1 MSRGNNK
8 SSIAAEGTQWYG
20 NIVSSTLQAY
30 YEVYY
35 VNLSD
40 NTCKRIYPW
49 YIEDNEFIDYTN
61 EVNRRISGNIICN
74 NSEEDVS
81 TLLAVDNL
89 KCELKHKDKTEYRYK
104 RQVTNGVFRWCLVS
118 VVVEKR
124 KNGDPVSVILMIRDI
139 EDVIKKEIEQQLLIE
154 EALAQ
159 AESASRAK
167 GKFLSD
173 MSHEIRTPMNVI
185 LGYASIAQNNMD
197 NRDQD
202 KVKDCLEKI
211 KEAGNH
217 LIGIIND
224 VLEVSR
230 IEQGKINIE
239 NEESDIYE
247 LMTDFYNLVEIQ
259 AAVKKQKMTINLEG
273 ITDKY
278 VYMDWTR
285 ISQVLI
291 NLINNAI
298 KYTPVGGHIDVIV
311 KEDCNNN
318 IGDNIHNYIIIVKD
332 NGRGIDEKDMPS
344 LFDLYTRGAYD
355 NDISVEGTG
364 LGLSISK
371 QIIELMNGTI
381 DVDSKLG
388 EGTTFTVKLPLQ
400 YVVRTQDDKNV
411 TDNGTD
417 NNIIKNNQSLSDIKV
432 MVVDDN
438 QYKHVKTDSEDL
450 VSKVVII
457 ATGSNNRKLGIP
469 GEKEFSG
476 KGVSYCAVCDGAF
489 FKNEN
494 VTVVG
499 GGDSAISEGTYLA
512 NITDHVGIV
521 HHRDKLRA
529 QKVLQDR
536 AFSNNKIDFTWN
548 SNVVE
553 IVGDDNRVTG
563 IKMVDN
569 QSGKL
574 TTVDTTGVFIYIGNI
589 PNTQMFS
596 NLNITDESGWIITN
610 SEMETNIPGIFAI
623 GDVRLKKLR
632 QITTAVGDGGIAGQ
646 NSFEYIEQFNEK

>member
-8 SSIAAEGTQWYG
+8 SSIATEGTQWYG

-35 VNLSD
+35 VNLSV

-89 KCELKHKDKTEYRYK
+89 KCELKYKDKTEYRYK
-104 RQVTNGVFRWCLVS
+104 RQVANGVFRWCLVS
-118 VVVEKR
+118 VVVDKR
-124 KNGDPVSVILMIRDI
+124 KNGEPVSVILMIRDI

-185 LGYASIAQNNMD
+185 LGYTSIAQNNMD
-197 NRDQD
+197 NRNQD

-239 NEESDIYE
+239 KEESDIYE

-273 ITDKY
+273 IIDKY

-411 TDNGTD
+411 TDNGKD
-417 NNIIKNNQSLSDIKV
+417 NNIIKNDQSLSDIKV

-438 QYKHVKTDSEDL
+438 QYNREIACELLRENGAHIIECASGSE
-450 VSKVVII
+450 
-457 ATGSNNRKLGIP
+457 
-469 GEKEFSG
+469 
-476 KGVSYCAVCDGAF
+476 AVDYI
-489 FKNEN
+489 KYRN
-494 VTVVG
+494 
-499 GGDSAISEGTYLA
+499 
-512 NITDHVGIV
+512 GIV
-521 HHRDKLRA
+521 DIILMDVCMPDMDGFEATRLIRQLEKDRWQDIPIVAMTANAFDEDRKKALEHGMNGHIAKPFDIDTFA
-529 QKVLQDR
+529 ETVL
-536 AFSNNKIDFTWN
+536 
-548 SNVVE
+548 
-553 IVGDDNRVTG
+553 
-563 IKMVDN
+563 
-569 QSGKL
+569 
-574 TTVDTTGVFIYIGNI
+574 
-589 PNTQMFS
+589 
-596 NLNITDESGWIITN
+596 
-610 SEMETNIPGIFAI
+610 
-623 GDVRLKKLR
+623 
-632 QITTAVGDGGIAGQ
+632 
-646 NSFEYIEQFNEK
+646 EYVKY

>member
-8 SSIAAEGTQWYG
+8 SSIATEGTQWYG
-20 NIVSSTLQAY
+20 NVVSSTLQAY

-124 KNGDPVSVILMIRDI
+124 KNGEPVSVILMIRDI

-411 TDNGTD
+411 TDNVKD
-417 NNIIKNNQSLSDIKV
+417 NNIIKNDQSLSDIKV

-438 QYKHVKTDSEDL
+438 QYNREIACELLRENGAHIIECASGSE
-450 VSKVVII
+450 
-457 ATGSNNRKLGIP
+457 
-469 GEKEFSG
+469 
-476 KGVSYCAVCDGAF
+476 AVDYI
-489 FKNEN
+489 KYRN
-494 VTVVG
+494 
-499 GGDSAISEGTYLA
+499 
-512 NITDHVGIV
+512 GIV
-521 HHRDKLRA
+521 DIILMDVCMPDMDGFEATRLIRQLEKDRWQDIPIVAMTANAFDEDRKKALEHGMNGHIAKPFDIDTFA
-529 QKVLQDR
+529 ETVL
-536 AFSNNKIDFTWN
+536 
-548 SNVVE
+548 
-553 IVGDDNRVTG
+553 
-563 IKMVDN
+563 
-569 QSGKL
+569 
-574 TTVDTTGVFIYIGNI
+574 
-589 PNTQMFS
+589 
-596 NLNITDESGWIITN
+596 
-610 SEMETNIPGIFAI
+610 
-623 GDVRLKKLR
+623 
-632 QITTAVGDGGIAGQ
+632 
-646 NSFEYIEQFNEK
+646 EYVKY

>member
-124 KNGDPVSVILMIRDI
+124 KNGEPVSVILMIRDI

-239 NEESDIYE
+239 NEKSDIYE

-259 AAVKKQKMTINLEG
+259 AAVKKQKMTIDLEG

-388 EGTTFTVKLPLQ
+388 EGTIFTVKLPLQ
-400 YVVRTQDDKNV
+400 YVVRTQADKNV
-411 TDNGTD
+411 TDNGKD
-417 NNIIKNNQSLSDIKV
+417 NNIIKNDQSLSDIKV

-438 QYKHVKTDSEDL
+438 QYNREIACELLRENGAHIIECASGSE
-450 VSKVVII
+450 
-457 ATGSNNRKLGIP
+457 
-469 GEKEFSG
+469 
-476 KGVSYCAVCDGAF
+476 AVDYI
-489 FKNEN
+489 KYRN
-494 VTVVG
+494 
-499 GGDSAISEGTYLA
+499 
-512 NITDHVGIV
+512 GIV
-521 HHRDKLRA
+521 DIILMDVCMPDMDGFEATRLIRQLEKDRWQDIPIVAMTANAFDEDRKKALEHGMNGHIAKPFDIDTFA
-529 QKVLQDR
+529 ETVL
-536 AFSNNKIDFTWN
+536 
-548 SNVVE
+548 
-553 IVGDDNRVTG
+553 
-563 IKMVDN
+563 
-569 QSGKL
+569 
-574 TTVDTTGVFIYIGNI
+574 
-589 PNTQMFS
+589 
-596 NLNITDESGWIITN
+596 
-610 SEMETNIPGIFAI
+610 
-623 GDVRLKKLR
+623 
-632 QITTAVGDGGIAGQ
+632 
-646 NSFEYIEQFNEK
+646 EYVKY

>member
-35 VNLSD
+35 VNLSV

-239 NEESDIYE
+239 NEKSDIYE

-259 AAVKKQKMTINLEG
+259 AAVKKQKMTIDLEG

-411 TDNGTD
+411 TDNGKD
-417 NNIIKNNQSLSDIKV
+417 NNIIKNDQSLSDIKV

-438 QYKHVKTDSEDL
+438 QYNREIACELLRENGAHIIECASGSE
-450 VSKVVII
+450 
-457 ATGSNNRKLGIP
+457 
-469 GEKEFSG
+469 
-476 KGVSYCAVCDGAF
+476 AVDYI
-489 FKNEN
+489 KYRN
-494 VTVVG
+494 
-499 GGDSAISEGTYLA
+499 
-512 NITDHVGIV
+512 GIV
-521 HHRDKLRA
+521 DIILMDVCMPDMDGFEATRLIRQLEKDRWQDIPIVAMTANAFDEDRKKALEHGMNGHIAKPFDIDTFA
-529 QKVLQDR
+529 ETVL
-536 AFSNNKIDFTWN
+536 
-548 SNVVE
+548 
-553 IVGDDNRVTG
+553 
-563 IKMVDN
+563 
-569 QSGKL
+569 
-574 TTVDTTGVFIYIGNI
+574 
-589 PNTQMFS
+589 
-596 NLNITDESGWIITN
+596 
-610 SEMETNIPGIFAI
+610 
-623 GDVRLKKLR
+623 
-632 QITTAVGDGGIAGQ
+632 
-646 NSFEYIEQFNEK
+646 EYVKY

>member
-8 SSIAAEGTQWYG
+8 SSIATEGTQWYG

-35 VNLSD
+35 VNLSV

-89 KCELKHKDKTEYRYK
+89 KCELKYKDKTEYRYK
-104 RQVTNGVFRWCLVS
+104 RQVANGVFRWCLVS
-118 VVVEKR
+118 VVVDKR
-124 KNGDPVSVILMIRDI
+124 KNGEPVSVILMIRDI

-185 LGYASIAQNNMD
+185 LGYTSIAQNNMD
-197 NRDQD
+197 NRNQD

-239 NEESDIYE
+239 KEESDIYE

-298 KYTPVGGHIDVIV
+298 KYTQVGGHIDVIV

-400 YVVRTQDDKNV
+400 YVVRTQADKNV
-411 TDNGTD
+411 TDNGKD
-417 NNIIKNNQSLSDIKV
+417 NNIIKNDQSLSDIKV

-438 QYKHVKTDSEDL
+438 QYNREIACELLQENGAHIIECASGSEAVDYI
-450 VSKVVII
+450 KY
-457 ATGSNNRKLGIP
+457 RK
-469 GEKEFSG
+469 
-476 KGVSYCAVCDGAF
+476 
-489 FKNEN
+489 
-494 VTVVG
+494 
-499 GGDSAISEGTYLA
+499 
-512 NITDHVGIV
+512 GIV
-521 HHRDKLRA
+521 DIILMDVCMPDMDGFEATRLIRQLEKDRWQDIPIVAMTANAFDEDRKKALEHGMNGHIAKPFDIDTFA
-529 QKVLQDR
+529 ETVL
-536 AFSNNKIDFTWN
+536 
-548 SNVVE
+548 
-553 IVGDDNRVTG
+553 
-563 IKMVDN
+563 
-569 QSGKL
+569 
-574 TTVDTTGVFIYIGNI
+574 
-589 PNTQMFS
+589 
-596 NLNITDESGWIITN
+596 
-610 SEMETNIPGIFAI
+610 
-623 GDVRLKKLR
+623 
-632 QITTAVGDGGIAGQ
+632 
-646 NSFEYIEQFNEK
+646 EYVKY

>member
-8 SSIAAEGTQWYG
+8 SSIATEGTQWYG

-35 VNLSD
+35 VNLSV
-40 NTCKRIYPW
+40 NTCKRIYPL

-89 KCELKHKDKTEYRYK
+89 KCELKYKDKTEYRYK
-104 RQVTNGVFRWCLVS
+104 RQVANGVFRWCLVS
-118 VVVEKR
+118 VVVDKR
-124 KNGDPVSVILMIRDI
+124 KNGEPVSVILMIRDI

-185 LGYASIAQNNMD
+185 LGYTSIAQNNMD
-197 NRDQD
+197 NRNQD

-239 NEESDIYE
+239 KEESDIYE

-259 AAVKKQKMTINLEG
+259 AAVKKQKMTIDLEG
-273 ITDKY
+273 IIDKY

-411 TDNGTD
+411 TDNVTD
-417 NNIIKNNQSLSDIKV
+417 NNIIKNDQRLSDIKV

-438 QYKHVKTDSEDL
+438 QYNREIACELLQENGAHIIECASGSEAVDYI
-450 VSKVVII
+450 KY
-457 ATGSNNRKLGIP
+457 RK
-469 GEKEFSG
+469 
-476 KGVSYCAVCDGAF
+476 
-489 FKNEN
+489 
-494 VTVVG
+494 
-499 GGDSAISEGTYLA
+499 
-512 NITDHVGIV
+512 GIV
-521 HHRDKLRA
+521 DIILMDVCMPDMDGFEATRLIRQLEKDRWQDIPIVAMTANAFDEDRKKALEHGMNGHIAKPFDIDTFA
-529 QKVLQDR
+529 ETVL
-536 AFSNNKIDFTWN
+536 
-548 SNVVE
+548 
-553 IVGDDNRVTG
+553 
-563 IKMVDN
+563 
-569 QSGKL
+569 
-574 TTVDTTGVFIYIGNI
+574 
-589 PNTQMFS
+589 
-596 NLNITDESGWIITN
+596 
-610 SEMETNIPGIFAI
+610 
-623 GDVRLKKLR
+623 
-632 QITTAVGDGGIAGQ
+632 
-646 NSFEYIEQFNEK
+646 EYVKY

>member
-20 NIVSSTLQAY
+20 NVVSSTLQAY

-124 KNGDPVSVILMIRDI
+124 KNGEPVSVILMIRDI

-400 YVVRTQDDKNV
+400 YVVRTQADKNV

-417 NNIIKNNQSLSDIKV
+417 NNIIKNDQSLSDIKV

-438 QYKHVKTDSEDL
+438 QYNREIACELLRENGAHIIECASGSE
-450 VSKVVII
+450 
-457 ATGSNNRKLGIP
+457 
-469 GEKEFSG
+469 
-476 KGVSYCAVCDGAF
+476 AVDYI
-489 FKNEN
+489 KYRN
-494 VTVVG
+494 
-499 GGDSAISEGTYLA
+499 
-512 NITDHVGIV
+512 GIV
-521 HHRDKLRA
+521 DIILMDVCMPDMDGFEATRLIRQLEKDRWQDIPIVAMTANAFDEDRKKALEHGMNGHIAKPFDIDTFA
-529 QKVLQDR
+529 ETVL
-536 AFSNNKIDFTWN
+536 
-548 SNVVE
+548 
-553 IVGDDNRVTG
+553 
-563 IKMVDN
+563 
-569 QSGKL
+569 
-574 TTVDTTGVFIYIGNI
+574 
-589 PNTQMFS
+589 
-596 NLNITDESGWIITN
+596 
-610 SEMETNIPGIFAI
+610 
-623 GDVRLKKLR
+623 
-632 QITTAVGDGGIAGQ
+632 
-646 NSFEYIEQFNEK
+646 EYVKY

>member
-8 SSIAAEGTQWYG
+8 SSIVTEGTQWYG

-35 VNLSD
+35 VNLSV

-124 KNGDPVSVILMIRDI
+124 KNGEPVSVILMIRDI

-185 LGYASIAQNNMD
+185 LGYTSIAQNNMD
-197 NRDQD
+197 SRNQD

-239 NEESDIYE
+239 KEESDIYE

-259 AAVKKQKMTINLEG
+259 AAVKKQKMTIDLEG
-273 ITDKY
+273 IIDKY

-400 YVVRTQDDKNV
+400 YVVRTQADKNI

-417 NNIIKNNQSLSDIKV
+417 NNKIKNDQSLSDIKV

-438 QYKHVKTDSEDL
+438 QYNREIACELLRENGAHIIECASGSE
-450 VSKVVII
+450 
-457 ATGSNNRKLGIP
+457 
-469 GEKEFSG
+469 
-476 KGVSYCAVCDGAF
+476 AVDYI
-489 FKNEN
+489 KYRN
-494 VTVVG
+494 
-499 GGDSAISEGTYLA
+499 
-512 NITDHVGIV
+512 GIV
-521 HHRDKLRA
+521 DIILMDVCMPDMDGFEATRLIRQLEKDRWQDIPIVAMTANAFDEDRKKALEHGMNGHIAKPFDIDTFA
-529 QKVLQDR
+529 ETVL
-536 AFSNNKIDFTWN
+536 
-548 SNVVE
+548 
-553 IVGDDNRVTG
+553 
-563 IKMVDN
+563 
-569 QSGKL
+569 
-574 TTVDTTGVFIYIGNI
+574 
-589 PNTQMFS
+589 
-596 NLNITDESGWIITN
+596 
-610 SEMETNIPGIFAI
+610 
-623 GDVRLKKLR
+623 
-632 QITTAVGDGGIAGQ
+632 
-646 NSFEYIEQFNEK
+646 EYVKY

>member
-8 SSIAAEGTQWYG
+8 SSIATEGTQWYG

-381 DVDSKLG
+381 AVDSKLG

-411 TDNGTD
+411 TDNVTD
-417 NNIIKNNQSLSDIKV
+417 NNIIKNDQRLSDIKV

-438 QYKHVKTDSEDL
+438 QYNREIACELLRENGAHIIECASGSE
-450 VSKVVII
+450 
-457 ATGSNNRKLGIP
+457 
-469 GEKEFSG
+469 
-476 KGVSYCAVCDGAF
+476 AVDYI
-489 FKNEN
+489 KYRN
-494 VTVVG
+494 
-499 GGDSAISEGTYLA
+499 
-512 NITDHVGIV
+512 GIV
-521 HHRDKLRA
+521 DIILMDVCMPDMDGFEATRLIRQLEKDRWQDIPIVAMTANAFDEDRKKALEHGMNGHIAKPFDIDTFA
-529 QKVLQDR
+529 ETVL
-536 AFSNNKIDFTWN
+536 
-548 SNVVE
+548 
-553 IVGDDNRVTG
+553 
-563 IKMVDN
+563 
-569 QSGKL
+569 
-574 TTVDTTGVFIYIGNI
+574 
-589 PNTQMFS
+589 
-596 NLNITDESGWIITN
+596 
-610 SEMETNIPGIFAI
+610 
-623 GDVRLKKLR
+623 
-632 QITTAVGDGGIAGQ
+632 
-646 NSFEYIEQFNEK
+646 EYVKY

>member
-8 SSIAAEGTQWYG
+8 SSIATEGTQWYG

-124 KNGDPVSVILMIRDI
+124 KNGEPVSVILMIRDI

-185 LGYASIAQNNMD
+185 LGYTSIAQNNMD
-197 NRDQD
+197 NRNQD

-239 NEESDIYE
+239 KEESDIYE

-259 AAVKKQKMTINLEG
+259 AAVKKQKMTIDLEG
-273 ITDKY
+273 IIDKY

-400 YVVRTQDDKNV
+400 YVVRTQADKNV

-417 NNIIKNNQSLSDIKV
+417 NNIIKNDQRLSDIKV

-438 QYKHVKTDSEDL
+438 QYNREIACELLQENGAHIIECASGSE
-450 VSKVVII
+450 
-457 ATGSNNRKLGIP
+457 
-469 GEKEFSG
+469 
-476 KGVSYCAVCDGAF
+476 AVDYI
-489 FKNEN
+489 KYRN
-494 VTVVG
+494 
-499 GGDSAISEGTYLA
+499 
-512 NITDHVGIV
+512 GIV
-521 HHRDKLRA
+521 DIILMDVCMPDMDGFEATRLIRQLEKDRWQDIPIVAMTANAFDEDRKKALEHGMNGHIAKPFDIDTFA
-529 QKVLQDR
+529 ETVL
-536 AFSNNKIDFTWN
+536 
-548 SNVVE
+548 
-553 IVGDDNRVTG
+553 
-563 IKMVDN
+563 
-569 QSGKL
+569 
-574 TTVDTTGVFIYIGNI
+574 
-589 PNTQMFS
+589 
-596 NLNITDESGWIITN
+596 
-610 SEMETNIPGIFAI
+610 
-623 GDVRLKKLR
+623 
-632 QITTAVGDGGIAGQ
+632 
-646 NSFEYIEQFNEK
+646 EYVKY

>member
-124 KNGDPVSVILMIRDI
+124 KNGEPVSVILMIRDI

-239 NEESDIYE
+239 NEKSDIYE

-259 AAVKKQKMTINLEG
+259 AAVKKQKMTIDLEG

-381 DVDSKLG
+381 AVDSKLG

-400 YVVRTQDDKNV
+400 YVVRTQADKNI

-438 QYKHVKTDSEDL
+438 QYNREIACELLRENGAHIIECASGSE
-450 VSKVVII
+450 
-457 ATGSNNRKLGIP
+457 
-469 GEKEFSG
+469 
-476 KGVSYCAVCDGAF
+476 AVDYI
-489 FKNEN
+489 K
-494 VTVVG
+494 
-499 GGDSAISEGTYLA
+499 YKK
-512 NITDHVGIV
+512 GIV
-521 HHRDKLRA
+521 DIILMDGFEATRLIRQLEKDRWQDIPIVAMTANAFDEDRKKALEHGMNGHIAKPFDIDTFA
-529 QKVLQDR
+529 ETVL
-536 AFSNNKIDFTWN
+536 
-548 SNVVE
+548 
-553 IVGDDNRVTG
+553 
-563 IKMVDN
+563 
-569 QSGKL
+569 
-574 TTVDTTGVFIYIGNI
+574 
-589 PNTQMFS
+589 
-596 NLNITDESGWIITN
+596 
-610 SEMETNIPGIFAI
+610 
-623 GDVRLKKLR
+623 
-632 QITTAVGDGGIAGQ
+632 
-646 NSFEYIEQFNEK
+646 EYVKY

>member
-124 KNGDPVSVILMIRDI
+124 KNGEPVSVILMIRDI

-259 AAVKKQKMTINLEG
+259 AAVKKQKMTIDLEG
-273 ITDKY
+273 IIDKY

-400 YVVRTQDDKNV
+400 YVVRTQADKNV
-411 TDNGTD
+411 TDNGKD
-417 NNIIKNNQSLSDIKV
+417 NNIIKNDQSLSDIKV

-438 QYKHVKTDSEDL
+438 QYNREIACELLRENGAHIIECASGSE
-450 VSKVVII
+450 
-457 ATGSNNRKLGIP
+457 
-469 GEKEFSG
+469 
-476 KGVSYCAVCDGAF
+476 AVDYI
-489 FKNEN
+489 KYRN
-494 VTVVG
+494 
-499 GGDSAISEGTYLA
+499 
-512 NITDHVGIV
+512 GIV
-521 HHRDKLRA
+521 DIILMDVCMPDMDGFEATRLIRQLEKDRWQDIPIVAMTANAFDEDRKKALEHGMNGHIAKPFDIDTFA
-529 QKVLQDR
+529 ETVL
-536 AFSNNKIDFTWN
+536 
-548 SNVVE
+548 
-553 IVGDDNRVTG
+553 
-563 IKMVDN
+563 
-569 QSGKL
+569 
-574 TTVDTTGVFIYIGNI
+574 
-589 PNTQMFS
+589 
-596 NLNITDESGWIITN
+596 
-610 SEMETNIPGIFAI
+610 
-623 GDVRLKKLR
+623 
-632 QITTAVGDGGIAGQ
+632 
-646 NSFEYIEQFNEK
+646 EYVKY

>member
-124 KNGDPVSVILMIRDI
+124 KNGEPVSVILMIRDI

-259 AAVKKQKMTINLEG
+259 AAVKKQKMTIDLEG

-332 NGRGIDEKDMPS
+332 DGRGIDEKDMPS

-400 YVVRTQDDKNV
+400 YVVRTQADKNV

-438 QYKHVKTDSEDL
+438 QYNREIACELLRENGAHIIECASGSE
-450 VSKVVII
+450 
-457 ATGSNNRKLGIP
+457 
-469 GEKEFSG
+469 
-476 KGVSYCAVCDGAF
+476 AVDYI
-489 FKNEN
+489 KYRN
-494 VTVVG
+494 
-499 GGDSAISEGTYLA
+499 
-512 NITDHVGIV
+512 GIV
-521 HHRDKLRA
+521 DIILMDVCMPDMDGFEATRLIRQLEKDRWQDIPIVAMTANAFDEDRKKALEHGMNGHIAKPFDIDTFA
-529 QKVLQDR
+529 ETVL
-536 AFSNNKIDFTWN
+536 
-548 SNVVE
+548 
-553 IVGDDNRVTG
+553 
-563 IKMVDN
+563 
-569 QSGKL
+569 
-574 TTVDTTGVFIYIGNI
+574 
-589 PNTQMFS
+589 
-596 NLNITDESGWIITN
+596 
-610 SEMETNIPGIFAI
+610 
-623 GDVRLKKLR
+623 
-632 QITTAVGDGGIAGQ
+632 
-646 NSFEYIEQFNEK
+646 EYVKY

>member
-89 KCELKHKDKTEYRYK
+89 KCELKHKDKIEYRYK

-124 KNGDPVSVILMIRDI
+124 KNGEPVSVILMIRDI

-239 NEESDIYE
+239 NEKSDIYE

-259 AAVKKQKMTINLEG
+259 AAVKKQKMTIDLEG
-273 ITDKY
+273 IIDKY

-332 NGRGIDEKDMPS
+332 DGRGIDEKDMPS

-400 YVVRTQDDKNV
+400 YVVRTQADKNV

-438 QYKHVKTDSEDL
+438 QYNREIACELLRENGAHIIECASGSE
-450 VSKVVII
+450 
-457 ATGSNNRKLGIP
+457 
-469 GEKEFSG
+469 
-476 KGVSYCAVCDGAF
+476 AVDYI
-489 FKNEN
+489 KYRN
-494 VTVVG
+494 
-499 GGDSAISEGTYLA
+499 
-512 NITDHVGIV
+512 GIV
-521 HHRDKLRA
+521 DIILMDVCMPDMDGFEATRLIRQLEKDRWQDIPIVAMTANAFDEDRKKALEHGMNGHIAKPFDIDTFA
-529 QKVLQDR
+529 ETVL
-536 AFSNNKIDFTWN
+536 
-548 SNVVE
+548 
-553 IVGDDNRVTG
+553 
-563 IKMVDN
+563 
-569 QSGKL
+569 
-574 TTVDTTGVFIYIGNI
+574 
-589 PNTQMFS
+589 
-596 NLNITDESGWIITN
+596 
-610 SEMETNIPGIFAI
+610 
-623 GDVRLKKLR
+623 
-632 QITTAVGDGGIAGQ
+632 
-646 NSFEYIEQFNEK
+646 EYVKY

>member
-8 SSIAAEGTQWYG
+8 SSIATEGTQWYG

-124 KNGDPVSVILMIRDI
+124 KNGEPVSVILMIRDI

-259 AAVKKQKMTINLEG
+259 AAVKKQKMTIDLEG

-298 KYTPVGGHIDVIV
+298 KYTQVGGHIDVIV

-417 NNIIKNNQSLSDIKV
+417 NNIIKNDQSLSDIKV

-438 QYKHVKTDSEDL
+438 QYNREIACELLRENGAHIIECASGSE
-450 VSKVVII
+450 
-457 ATGSNNRKLGIP
+457 
-469 GEKEFSG
+469 
-476 KGVSYCAVCDGAF
+476 AVDYI
-489 FKNEN
+489 KYRN
-494 VTVVG
+494 
-499 GGDSAISEGTYLA
+499 
-512 NITDHVGIV
+512 GIV
-521 HHRDKLRA
+521 DIILMDVCMPDMDGFEATRLIRQLEKDRWQDIPIVAMTANAFDEDRKKALEHGMNGHIAKPFDIDTFA
-529 QKVLQDR
+529 ETVL
-536 AFSNNKIDFTWN
+536 
-548 SNVVE
+548 
-553 IVGDDNRVTG
+553 
-563 IKMVDN
+563 
-569 QSGKL
+569 
-574 TTVDTTGVFIYIGNI
+574 
-589 PNTQMFS
+589 
-596 NLNITDESGWIITN
+596 
-610 SEMETNIPGIFAI
+610 
-623 GDVRLKKLR
+623 
-632 QITTAVGDGGIAGQ
+632 
-646 NSFEYIEQFNEK
+646 EYVKY

>member
-49 YIEDNEFIDYTN
+49 YIEDNGFIDYTN

-124 KNGDPVSVILMIRDI
+124 KNGEPVSVILMIRDI

-239 NEESDIYE
+239 NEKSDIYE

-259 AAVKKQKMTINLEG
+259 AAVKKQKMTIDLEG

-400 YVVRTQDDKNV
+400 YVVRTQADKNV

-438 QYKHVKTDSEDL
+438 QYNREIACELLRENGAHIIECASGSE
-450 VSKVVII
+450 
-457 ATGSNNRKLGIP
+457 
-469 GEKEFSG
+469 
-476 KGVSYCAVCDGAF
+476 AVDYI
-489 FKNEN
+489 KYRN
-494 VTVVG
+494 
-499 GGDSAISEGTYLA
+499 
-512 NITDHVGIV
+512 GIV
-521 HHRDKLRA
+521 DIILMDVCMPDMDGFEATRLIRQLEKDRWQDIPIVAMTANAFDEDRKKALEHGMNGHIAKPFDIDTFA
-529 QKVLQDR
+529 ETVL
-536 AFSNNKIDFTWN
+536 
-548 SNVVE
+548 
-553 IVGDDNRVTG
+553 
-563 IKMVDN
+563 
-569 QSGKL
+569 
-574 TTVDTTGVFIYIGNI
+574 
-589 PNTQMFS
+589 
-596 NLNITDESGWIITN
+596 
-610 SEMETNIPGIFAI
+610 
-623 GDVRLKKLR
+623 
-632 QITTAVGDGGIAGQ
+632 
-646 NSFEYIEQFNEK
+646 EYVKY

>member
-8 SSIAAEGTQWYG
+8 SSIAAEGTKWYG

-49 YIEDNEFIDYTN
+49 YIEDNEFIDYTD

-400 YVVRTQDDKNV
+400 YVVRTQADKNV
-411 TDNGTD
+411 TDNGKD
-417 NNIIKNNQSLSDIKV
+417 NNIIKNDQSLSDIKV

-438 QYKHVKTDSEDL
+438 QYNREIACELLRENGAHIIECASGSE
-450 VSKVVII
+450 
-457 ATGSNNRKLGIP
+457 
-469 GEKEFSG
+469 
-476 KGVSYCAVCDGAF
+476 AVDYI
-489 FKNEN
+489 KYRN
-494 VTVVG
+494 
-499 GGDSAISEGTYLA
+499 
-512 NITDHVGIV
+512 GIV
-521 HHRDKLRA
+521 NIILMDVCMPDMDGFEATRLIRQLEKDRWQDIPIVAMTANAFDEDRKKALEHGMNGHIAKPFDIDTFA
-529 QKVLQDR
+529 ETVL
-536 AFSNNKIDFTWN
+536 
-548 SNVVE
+548 
-553 IVGDDNRVTG
+553 
-563 IKMVDN
+563 
-569 QSGKL
+569 
-574 TTVDTTGVFIYIGNI
+574 
-589 PNTQMFS
+589 
-596 NLNITDESGWIITN
+596 
-610 SEMETNIPGIFAI
+610 
-623 GDVRLKKLR
+623 
-632 QITTAVGDGGIAGQ
+632 
-646 NSFEYIEQFNEK
+646 EYVKY

>member
-124 KNGDPVSVILMIRDI
+124 KNGEPVSVILMIRDI

-400 YVVRTQDDKNV
+400 YVVRTQADKNV
-411 TDNGTD
+411 TDNGKD
-417 NNIIKNNQSLSDIKV
+417 NNIIKNDQRLSDIKV

-438 QYKHVKTDSEDL
+438 QYNREIACELLQENGAHIIECASGSEAVDYI
-450 VSKVVII
+450 KY
-457 ATGSNNRKLGIP
+457 RK
-469 GEKEFSG
+469 
-476 KGVSYCAVCDGAF
+476 
-489 FKNEN
+489 
-494 VTVVG
+494 
-499 GGDSAISEGTYLA
+499 
-512 NITDHVGIV
+512 GIV
-521 HHRDKLRA
+521 DIILMDVCMPDMDGFEATRLIRQLEKDRWQDIPIVAMTANAFDEDRKKALEHGMNGHIAKPFDIDTFA
-529 QKVLQDR
+529 ETVL
-536 AFSNNKIDFTWN
+536 
-548 SNVVE
+548 
-553 IVGDDNRVTG
+553 
-563 IKMVDN
+563 
-569 QSGKL
+569 
-574 TTVDTTGVFIYIGNI
+574 
-589 PNTQMFS
+589 
-596 NLNITDESGWIITN
+596 
-610 SEMETNIPGIFAI
+610 
-623 GDVRLKKLR
+623 
-632 QITTAVGDGGIAGQ
+632 
-646 NSFEYIEQFNEK
+646 EYVKY

>member
-8 SSIAAEGTQWYG
+8 SSIATEGTQWYG

-35 VNLSD
+35 VNLSV

-89 KCELKHKDKTEYRYK
+89 KCELKYKDKTEYRYK
-104 RQVTNGVFRWCLVS
+104 RQVANGVFRWCLVS
-118 VVVEKR
+118 VVVDKR
-124 KNGDPVSVILMIRDI
+124 KNGEPVSVILMIRDI

-197 NRDQD
+197 NRNQD

-239 NEESDIYE
+239 KEESDIYE

-259 AAVKKQKMTINLEG
+259 AAVKKQKMTIDLEG
-273 ITDKY
+273 IIDKY

-400 YVVRTQDDKNV
+400 YVVRTQADKNV
-411 TDNGTD
+411 TDNVKD
-417 NNIIKNNQSLSDIKV
+417 NNIIKNDQSLSDIKV

-438 QYKHVKTDSEDL
+438 QYNREIACELLQENGAHIIECASGSEAVDYI
-450 VSKVVII
+450 KY
-457 ATGSNNRKLGIP
+457 RK
-469 GEKEFSG
+469 
-476 KGVSYCAVCDGAF
+476 
-489 FKNEN
+489 
-494 VTVVG
+494 
-499 GGDSAISEGTYLA
+499 
-512 NITDHVGIV
+512 GIV
-521 HHRDKLRA
+521 DIILMDVCMPDMDGFEATRLIRQLEKDRWQDIPIVAMTANAFDEDRKKALEHGMNGHIAKPFDIDTFA
-529 QKVLQDR
+529 ETVL
-536 AFSNNKIDFTWN
+536 
-548 SNVVE
+548 
-553 IVGDDNRVTG
+553 
-563 IKMVDN
+563 
-569 QSGKL
+569 
-574 TTVDTTGVFIYIGNI
+574 
-589 PNTQMFS
+589 
-596 NLNITDESGWIITN
+596 
-610 SEMETNIPGIFAI
+610 
-623 GDVRLKKLR
+623 
-632 QITTAVGDGGIAGQ
+632 
-646 NSFEYIEQFNEK
+646 EYVKY

>member
-118 VVVEKR
+118 VVVERR
-124 KNGDPVSVILMIRDI
+124 KNGEPVSVILMIRDI

-202 KVKDCLEKI
+202 QVKDCLEKI

-400 YVVRTQDDKNV
+400 YVVRTQADKNV

-438 QYKHVKTDSEDL
+438 QYNREIACELLRENGAHIIECASGSE
-450 VSKVVII
+450 
-457 ATGSNNRKLGIP
+457 
-469 GEKEFSG
+469 
-476 KGVSYCAVCDGAF
+476 AVDYI
-489 FKNEN
+489 KYRN
-494 VTVVG
+494 
-499 GGDSAISEGTYLA
+499 
-512 NITDHVGIV
+512 GIV
-521 HHRDKLRA
+521 DIILMDVCMPDMDGFEATRLIRQLEKDRWQDIPIVAMTANAFDEDRKKALEHGMNGHIAKPFDIDTFA
-529 QKVLQDR
+529 ETVL
-536 AFSNNKIDFTWN
+536 
-548 SNVVE
+548 
-553 IVGDDNRVTG
+553 
-563 IKMVDN
+563 
-569 QSGKL
+569 
-574 TTVDTTGVFIYIGNI
+574 
-589 PNTQMFS
+589 
-596 NLNITDESGWIITN
+596 
-610 SEMETNIPGIFAI
+610 
-623 GDVRLKKLR
+623 
-632 QITTAVGDGGIAGQ
+632 
-646 NSFEYIEQFNEK
+646 EYVKY

>member
-20 NIVSSTLQAY
+20 NVVSSTLQAY

-124 KNGDPVSVILMIRDI
+124 KNGEPVSVILMIRDI

-239 NEESDIYE
+239 NEKSDIYE

-400 YVVRTQDDKNV
+400 YVVRTQADKNI

-417 NNIIKNNQSLSDIKV
+417 NNIIKNDQSLSDIKV

-438 QYKHVKTDSEDL
+438 QYNREIACELLRENGAHIIECASGSE
-450 VSKVVII
+450 
-457 ATGSNNRKLGIP
+457 
-469 GEKEFSG
+469 
-476 KGVSYCAVCDGAF
+476 AVDYI
-489 FKNEN
+489 KYRN
-494 VTVVG
+494 
-499 GGDSAISEGTYLA
+499 
-512 NITDHVGIV
+512 GIV
-521 HHRDKLRA
+521 DVILMDVCMPDMDGFEATRLIRQLEKDRWQDIPIVAMTANAFDEDRKKALEHGMNGHIAKPFDIDTFA
-529 QKVLQDR
+529 ETVL
-536 AFSNNKIDFTWN
+536 
-548 SNVVE
+548 
-553 IVGDDNRVTG
+553 
-563 IKMVDN
+563 
-569 QSGKL
+569 
-574 TTVDTTGVFIYIGNI
+574 
-589 PNTQMFS
+589 
-596 NLNITDESGWIITN
+596 
-610 SEMETNIPGIFAI
+610 
-623 GDVRLKKLR
+623 
-632 QITTAVGDGGIAGQ
+632 
-646 NSFEYIEQFNEK
+646 EYVKY

>member
-20 NIVSSTLQAY
+20 NVVSSTLQAY

-124 KNGDPVSVILMIRDI
+124 KNGEPVSVILMIRDI

-239 NEESDIYE
+239 NEKSDIYE

-259 AAVKKQKMTINLEG
+259 AAVKKQKMTIDLEG

-364 LGLSISK
+364 IGLSISK

-411 TDNGTD
+411 TDNGKD
-417 NNIIKNNQSLSDIKV
+417 NNIIKNDQSLSDIKV

-438 QYKHVKTDSEDL
+438 QYNREIACELLRENGAHIIECASGSE
-450 VSKVVII
+450 
-457 ATGSNNRKLGIP
+457 
-469 GEKEFSG
+469 
-476 KGVSYCAVCDGAF
+476 AVDYI
-489 FKNEN
+489 KYRN
-494 VTVVG
+494 
-499 GGDSAISEGTYLA
+499 
-512 NITDHVGIV
+512 GIV
-521 HHRDKLRA
+521 DIILMDVCMPDMDGFEATRLIRQLEKDRWQDIPIVAMTANAFDEDRKKALEHGMNGHIAKPFDIDTFA
-529 QKVLQDR
+529 ETVL
-536 AFSNNKIDFTWN
+536 
-548 SNVVE
+548 
-553 IVGDDNRVTG
+553 
-563 IKMVDN
+563 
-569 QSGKL
+569 
-574 TTVDTTGVFIYIGNI
+574 
-589 PNTQMFS
+589 
-596 NLNITDESGWIITN
+596 
-610 SEMETNIPGIFAI
+610 
-623 GDVRLKKLR
+623 
-632 QITTAVGDGGIAGQ
+632 
-646 NSFEYIEQFNEK
+646 EYVKY

>member
-20 NIVSSTLQAY
+20 NVVSSTLQAY

-124 KNGDPVSVILMIRDI
+124 KNGEPVSVILMIRDI

-400 YVVRTQDDKNV
+400 YVVRTQADKNV
-411 TDNGTD
+411 TDNGKD
-417 NNIIKNNQSLSDIKV
+417 NNIIKNDQSLSDIKV

-438 QYKHVKTDSEDL
+438 QYNREIACELLRENGAHIIECASGSE
-450 VSKVVII
+450 
-457 ATGSNNRKLGIP
+457 
-469 GEKEFSG
+469 
-476 KGVSYCAVCDGAF
+476 AVDYI
-489 FKNEN
+489 KYRN
-494 VTVVG
+494 
-499 GGDSAISEGTYLA
+499 
-512 NITDHVGIV
+512 GIV
-521 HHRDKLRA
+521 DIILMDVCMPDMDGFEATRLIRQLEKDRWQDIPIVAMTANAFDEDRKKALEHGMNGHIAKPFDIDTFA
-529 QKVLQDR
+529 ETVL
-536 AFSNNKIDFTWN
+536 
-548 SNVVE
+548 
-553 IVGDDNRVTG
+553 
-563 IKMVDN
+563 
-569 QSGKL
+569 
-574 TTVDTTGVFIYIGNI
+574 
-589 PNTQMFS
+589 
-596 NLNITDESGWIITN
+596 
-610 SEMETNIPGIFAI
+610 
-623 GDVRLKKLR
+623 
-632 QITTAVGDGGIAGQ
+632 
-646 NSFEYIEQFNEK
+646 EYVKY

>member
-20 NIVSSTLQAY
+20 NVVSSTLQAY

-40 NTCKRIYPW
+40 NICKRIYPW

-124 KNGDPVSVILMIRDI
+124 KNGEPVSVILMIRDI

-259 AAVKKQKMTINLEG
+259 AAVKKQKMTIDLEG

-388 EGTTFTVKLPLQ
+388 EGTIFTVKLPLQ
-400 YVVRTQDDKNV
+400 YVVRTQADKNV
-411 TDNGTD
+411 TDNGKD
-417 NNIIKNNQSLSDIKV
+417 NNIIKNDQSLSDIKV

-438 QYKHVKTDSEDL
+438 QYNREIACELLRENGAHIIECASGSE
-450 VSKVVII
+450 
-457 ATGSNNRKLGIP
+457 
-469 GEKEFSG
+469 
-476 KGVSYCAVCDGAF
+476 AVDYI
-489 FKNEN
+489 KYRN
-494 VTVVG
+494 
-499 GGDSAISEGTYLA
+499 
-512 NITDHVGIV
+512 GIV
-521 HHRDKLRA
+521 DIILMDVCMPDMDGFEATRLIRQLEKDRWQDIPIVAMTANAFDEDRKKALEHGMNGHIAKPFDIDTFA
-529 QKVLQDR
+529 ETVL
-536 AFSNNKIDFTWN
+536 
-548 SNVVE
+548 
-553 IVGDDNRVTG
+553 
-563 IKMVDN
+563 
-569 QSGKL
+569 
-574 TTVDTTGVFIYIGNI
+574 
-589 PNTQMFS
+589 
-596 NLNITDESGWIITN
+596 
-610 SEMETNIPGIFAI
+610 
-623 GDVRLKKLR
+623 
-632 QITTAVGDGGIAGQ
+632 
-646 NSFEYIEQFNEK
+646 EYVKY

>member
-8 SSIAAEGTQWYG
+8 SSIAAEGTRWYG
-20 NIVSSTLQAY
+20 NVVSSTLQAY

-124 KNGDPVSVILMIRDI
+124 KNGEPISVILMIRDI

-259 AAVKKQKMTINLEG
+259 AAVKKQKMTIDLEG

-411 TDNGTD
+411 TDNGKD
-417 NNIIKNNQSLSDIKV
+417 NNIIKNDQSLSDIKV

-438 QYKHVKTDSEDL
+438 QYNREIACELLRENGAHIIECASGSE
-450 VSKVVII
+450 
-457 ATGSNNRKLGIP
+457 
-469 GEKEFSG
+469 
-476 KGVSYCAVCDGAF
+476 AVDYI
-489 FKNEN
+489 KYRN
-494 VTVVG
+494 
-499 GGDSAISEGTYLA
+499 
-512 NITDHVGIV
+512 GIV
-521 HHRDKLRA
+521 DIILMDVCMPDMDGFEATRLIRQLEKDRWQDIPIVAMTANAFDEDRKKALEHGMNGHIAKPFDIDTFA
-529 QKVLQDR
+529 ETVL
-536 AFSNNKIDFTWN
+536 
-548 SNVVE
+548 
-553 IVGDDNRVTG
+553 
-563 IKMVDN
+563 
-569 QSGKL
+569 
-574 TTVDTTGVFIYIGNI
+574 
-589 PNTQMFS
+589 
-596 NLNITDESGWIITN
+596 
-610 SEMETNIPGIFAI
+610 
-623 GDVRLKKLR
+623 
-632 QITTAVGDGGIAGQ
+632 
-646 NSFEYIEQFNEK
+646 EYVKY

>member
-124 KNGDPVSVILMIRDI
+124 KNGEPVSVILMIRDI

-239 NEESDIYE
+239 NEKSDIYE

-259 AAVKKQKMTINLEG
+259 AAVKKQKMTIDLEG
-273 ITDKY
+273 IIDKY

-332 NGRGIDEKDMPS
+332 DGRGIDEKDMPS

-400 YVVRTQDDKNV
+400 YVVRTQADKKV

-438 QYKHVKTDSEDL
+438 QYNREIACELLRENGAHIIECASGSE
-450 VSKVVII
+450 
-457 ATGSNNRKLGIP
+457 
-469 GEKEFSG
+469 
-476 KGVSYCAVCDGAF
+476 AVDYI
-489 FKNEN
+489 KYRN
-494 VTVVG
+494 
-499 GGDSAISEGTYLA
+499 
-512 NITDHVGIV
+512 GIV
-521 HHRDKLRA
+521 DIILMDVCMPDMDGFEATRLIRQLEKDRWQDIPIVAMTANAFDEDRKKALEHGMNGHIAKPFDIDTFA
-529 QKVLQDR
+529 ETVL
-536 AFSNNKIDFTWN
+536 
-548 SNVVE
+548 
-553 IVGDDNRVTG
+553 
-563 IKMVDN
+563 
-569 QSGKL
+569 
-574 TTVDTTGVFIYIGNI
+574 
-589 PNTQMFS
+589 
-596 NLNITDESGWIITN
+596 
-610 SEMETNIPGIFAI
+610 
-623 GDVRLKKLR
+623 
-632 QITTAVGDGGIAGQ
+632 
-646 NSFEYIEQFNEK
+646 EYVKY

>member
-20 NIVSSTLQAY
+20 NVVSSTLQAY

-124 KNGDPVSVILMIRDI
+124 KNGEPVSVILMIRDI

-417 NNIIKNNQSLSDIKV
+417 NNIIKNDQSLSDIKV

-438 QYKHVKTDSEDL
+438 QYNREIACELLRENGAHIIECASGSE
-450 VSKVVII
+450 
-457 ATGSNNRKLGIP
+457 
-469 GEKEFSG
+469 
-476 KGVSYCAVCDGAF
+476 AVDYI
-489 FKNEN
+489 KYRN
-494 VTVVG
+494 
-499 GGDSAISEGTYLA
+499 
-512 NITDHVGIV
+512 GIV
-521 HHRDKLRA
+521 DIILMDVCMPDMDGFEATRLIRQLEKDRWQDIPIVAMTANAFDEDRKKALEHGMNGHIAKPFDIDTFA
-529 QKVLQDR
+529 ETVL
-536 AFSNNKIDFTWN
+536 
-548 SNVVE
+548 
-553 IVGDDNRVTG
+553 
-563 IKMVDN
+563 
-569 QSGKL
+569 
-574 TTVDTTGVFIYIGNI
+574 
-589 PNTQMFS
+589 
-596 NLNITDESGWIITN
+596 
-610 SEMETNIPGIFAI
+610 
-623 GDVRLKKLR
+623 
-632 QITTAVGDGGIAGQ
+632 
-646 NSFEYIEQFNEK
+646 EYVKY

>member
-104 RQVTNGVFRWCLVS
+104 RQVANGVFRWCLVS

-139 EDVIKKEIEQQLLIE
+139 EEVIKKEIEQQLLIE

-417 NNIIKNNQSLSDIKV
+417 NNVIKNNQSLSDIKV

-438 QYKHVKTDSEDL
+438 QYNREIACELLRENGAHIIECASGSE
-450 VSKVVII
+450 
-457 ATGSNNRKLGIP
+457 
-469 GEKEFSG
+469 
-476 KGVSYCAVCDGAF
+476 AVDYI
-489 FKNEN
+489 KYRN
-494 VTVVG
+494 
-499 GGDSAISEGTYLA
+499 
-512 NITDHVGIV
+512 GIV
-521 HHRDKLRA
+521 DIILMDVCMPDMDGFEATRLIRQLEKDRWQDIPIVAMTANAFDEDRKKALEHGMNGHIAKPFDIDTFA
-529 QKVLQDR
+529 ETVL
-536 AFSNNKIDFTWN
+536 
-548 SNVVE
+548 
-553 IVGDDNRVTG
+553 
-563 IKMVDN
+563 
-569 QSGKL
+569 
-574 TTVDTTGVFIYIGNI
+574 
-589 PNTQMFS
+589 
-596 NLNITDESGWIITN
+596 
-610 SEMETNIPGIFAI
+610 
-623 GDVRLKKLR
+623 
-632 QITTAVGDGGIAGQ
+632 
-646 NSFEYIEQFNEK
+646 EYVKY

>member
-20 NIVSSTLQAY
+20 NVVSSTLQAY

-381 DVDSKLG
+381 AVDSKLG

-438 QYKHVKTDSEDL
+438 QYNREIACELLRENGAHIIECASGSEAVDYIKYRNDIVDIILMDVCMPDMDGFEATRLIRQLEKDRWQDIPIVAMTANAFDEDRKKALEHGMNGHIAKPFDIDTFAETVLEYVK
-450 VSKVVII
+450 
-457 ATGSNNRKLGIP
+457 
-469 GEKEFSG
+469 
-476 KGVSYCAVCDGAF
+476 Y
-489 FKNEN
+489 
-494 VTVVG
+494 
-499 GGDSAISEGTYLA
+499 
-512 NITDHVGIV
+512 
-521 HHRDKLRA
+521 
-529 QKVLQDR
+529 
-536 AFSNNKIDFTWN
+536 
-548 SNVVE
+548 
-553 IVGDDNRVTG
+553 
-563 IKMVDN
+563 
-569 QSGKL
+569 
-574 TTVDTTGVFIYIGNI
+574 
-589 PNTQMFS
+589 
-596 NLNITDESGWIITN
+596 
-610 SEMETNIPGIFAI
+610 
-623 GDVRLKKLR
+623 
-632 QITTAVGDGGIAGQ
+632 
-646 NSFEYIEQFNEK
+646 

>member
-20 NIVSSTLQAY
+20 NVVSSTLQAY

-124 KNGDPVSVILMIRDI
+124 KNGEPISVILMIRDI

-247 LMTDFYNLVEIQ
+247 LMIDFYNLVEIQ
-259 AAVKKQKMTINLEG
+259 AEVKKQKMTIDLEG

-411 TDNGTD
+411 TDNGKD
-417 NNIIKNNQSLSDIKV
+417 NNIIKNDQSLSDIKV

-438 QYKHVKTDSEDL
+438 QYNREIACELLRENGAHIIECASGSE
-450 VSKVVII
+450 
-457 ATGSNNRKLGIP
+457 
-469 GEKEFSG
+469 
-476 KGVSYCAVCDGAF
+476 AVDYI
-489 FKNEN
+489 KYRN
-494 VTVVG
+494 
-499 GGDSAISEGTYLA
+499 
-512 NITDHVGIV
+512 GIV
-521 HHRDKLRA
+521 DIILMDVCMPDMDGFEATRLIRQLEKDRWQDIPIVAMTANAFDEDRKKALEHGMNGHIAKPFDIDTFA
-529 QKVLQDR
+529 ETVL
-536 AFSNNKIDFTWN
+536 
-548 SNVVE
+548 
-553 IVGDDNRVTG
+553 
-563 IKMVDN
+563 
-569 QSGKL
+569 
-574 TTVDTTGVFIYIGNI
+574 
-589 PNTQMFS
+589 
-596 NLNITDESGWIITN
+596 
-610 SEMETNIPGIFAI
+610 
-623 GDVRLKKLR
+623 
-632 QITTAVGDGGIAGQ
+632 
-646 NSFEYIEQFNEK
+646 EYVKY

>member
-20 NIVSSTLQAY
+20 NVVSSTLQAY

-124 KNGDPVSVILMIRDI
+124 KNGEPVSVILMIRDI

-259 AAVKKQKMTINLEG
+259 AAVKKQKMTIDLEG

-381 DVDSKLG
+381 AVDSKLG

-438 QYKHVKTDSEDL
+438 QYNREIACELLRENGAHIIECASGSEAVDYIKYRNDIVDIILMDVCMPDMDGFEATRLIRQLEKDRWQDIPIVAMTANAFDEDRKKALEHGMNGHIAKPFDIDTFAETVLEYVK
-450 VSKVVII
+450 
-457 ATGSNNRKLGIP
+457 
-469 GEKEFSG
+469 
-476 KGVSYCAVCDGAF
+476 Y
-489 FKNEN
+489 
-494 VTVVG
+494 
-499 GGDSAISEGTYLA
+499 
-512 NITDHVGIV
+512 
-521 HHRDKLRA
+521 
-529 QKVLQDR
+529 
-536 AFSNNKIDFTWN
+536 
-548 SNVVE
+548 
-553 IVGDDNRVTG
+553 
-563 IKMVDN
+563 
-569 QSGKL
+569 
-574 TTVDTTGVFIYIGNI
+574 
-589 PNTQMFS
+589 
-596 NLNITDESGWIITN
+596 
-610 SEMETNIPGIFAI
+610 
-623 GDVRLKKLR
+623 
-632 QITTAVGDGGIAGQ
+632 
-646 NSFEYIEQFNEK
+646 

>member
-8 SSIAAEGTQWYG
+8 SSIAAEGTKWYG

-49 YIEDNEFIDYTN
+49 YIEDNEFIDYTD

-89 KCELKHKDKTEYRYK
+89 KCELKHKDKIEYRYK

-124 KNGDPVSVILMIRDI
+124 KNGEPVSVILMIRDI

-311 KEDCNNN
+311 KEDCYNN

-400 YVVRTQDDKNV
+400 YVVRTQADKNV
-411 TDNGTD
+411 TDNGKD
-417 NNIIKNNQSLSDIKV
+417 NNIIKNDQSLSDIKV

-438 QYKHVKTDSEDL
+438 QYNREIACELLRENGAHIIECASGSE
-450 VSKVVII
+450 
-457 ATGSNNRKLGIP
+457 
-469 GEKEFSG
+469 
-476 KGVSYCAVCDGAF
+476 AVDYI
-489 FKNEN
+489 KYRN
-494 VTVVG
+494 
-499 GGDSAISEGTYLA
+499 
-512 NITDHVGIV
+512 GIV
-521 HHRDKLRA
+521 DIILMDVCMPDMDGFEATRLIRQLEKDRWQDIPIVAMTANAFDEDRKKALEHGMNGHIAKPFDIDTFA
-529 QKVLQDR
+529 ETVL
-536 AFSNNKIDFTWN
+536 
-548 SNVVE
+548 
-553 IVGDDNRVTG
+553 
-563 IKMVDN
+563 
-569 QSGKL
+569 
-574 TTVDTTGVFIYIGNI
+574 
-589 PNTQMFS
+589 
-596 NLNITDESGWIITN
+596 
-610 SEMETNIPGIFAI
+610 
-623 GDVRLKKLR
+623 
-632 QITTAVGDGGIAGQ
+632 
-646 NSFEYIEQFNEK
+646 EYVKY

>member
-20 NIVSSTLQAY
+20 NVVSSTLQAY

-124 KNGDPVSVILMIRDI
+124 KNGEPVSVILMIRDI

-311 KEDCNNN
+311 REDCNNN

-400 YVVRTQDDKNV
+400 YVVRTQADKNI

-417 NNIIKNNQSLSDIKV
+417 NNIIKNDQSLSDIKV

-438 QYKHVKTDSEDL
+438 QYNREIACELLRENGAHIIECASGSE
-450 VSKVVII
+450 
-457 ATGSNNRKLGIP
+457 
-469 GEKEFSG
+469 
-476 KGVSYCAVCDGAF
+476 AVDYI
-489 FKNEN
+489 KYRN
-494 VTVVG
+494 
-499 GGDSAISEGTYLA
+499 
-512 NITDHVGIV
+512 GIV
-521 HHRDKLRA
+521 DIILMDVCMPDMDGFEATRLIRQLEKDRWQDIPIVAMTANAFDEDRKKALEHGMNGHIAKPFDIDTFA
-529 QKVLQDR
+529 ETVL
-536 AFSNNKIDFTWN
+536 
-548 SNVVE
+548 
-553 IVGDDNRVTG
+553 
-563 IKMVDN
+563 
-569 QSGKL
+569 
-574 TTVDTTGVFIYIGNI
+574 
-589 PNTQMFS
+589 
-596 NLNITDESGWIITN
+596 
-610 SEMETNIPGIFAI
+610 
-623 GDVRLKKLR
+623 
-632 QITTAVGDGGIAGQ
+632 
-646 NSFEYIEQFNEK
+646 EYVKY

>member
-139 EDVIKKEIEQQLLIE
+139 EDVIKKEIEQQFLIE

-185 LGYASIAQNNMD
+185 LGYTSIAQNNMD
-197 NRDQD
+197 NRNQD

-239 NEESDIYE
+239 KEESDIYE

-259 AAVKKQKMTINLEG
+259 AAVKKQKMTIDLEG
-273 ITDKY
+273 IIDKY

-411 TDNGTD
+411 TDNGKD
-417 NNIIKNNQSLSDIKV
+417 NNIIKNDQSLSDIKV

-438 QYKHVKTDSEDL
+438 QYNREIACELLRENGAHIIECASGSE
-450 VSKVVII
+450 
-457 ATGSNNRKLGIP
+457 
-469 GEKEFSG
+469 
-476 KGVSYCAVCDGAF
+476 AVDYI
-489 FKNEN
+489 KYRN
-494 VTVVG
+494 
-499 GGDSAISEGTYLA
+499 
-512 NITDHVGIV
+512 GIV
-521 HHRDKLRA
+521 DIILMDVCMPDMDGFEATRLIRQLEKDRWQDIPIVAMTANAFDEDRKKALEHGMNGHIAKPFDIDTFA
-529 QKVLQDR
+529 ETVL
-536 AFSNNKIDFTWN
+536 
-548 SNVVE
+548 
-553 IVGDDNRVTG
+553 
-563 IKMVDN
+563 
-569 QSGKL
+569 
-574 TTVDTTGVFIYIGNI
+574 
-589 PNTQMFS
+589 
-596 NLNITDESGWIITN
+596 
-610 SEMETNIPGIFAI
+610 
-623 GDVRLKKLR
+623 
-632 QITTAVGDGGIAGQ
+632 
-646 NSFEYIEQFNEK
+646 EYVKY

>member
-20 NIVSSTLQAY
+20 NVVSSTLQAY

-124 KNGDPVSVILMIRDI
+124 KNGEPISVILMIRDI

-400 YVVRTQDDKNV
+400 YVVRTQADKNI

-417 NNIIKNNQSLSDIKV
+417 NNIIKNDQSLSDIKV

-438 QYKHVKTDSEDL
+438 QYNREIACELLRENGAHIIECASGSE
-450 VSKVVII
+450 
-457 ATGSNNRKLGIP
+457 
-469 GEKEFSG
+469 
-476 KGVSYCAVCDGAF
+476 AVDYI
-489 FKNEN
+489 KYRN
-494 VTVVG
+494 
-499 GGDSAISEGTYLA
+499 
-512 NITDHVGIV
+512 GIV
-521 HHRDKLRA
+521 DIILMDVCMPDMDGFEATRLIRQLEKDRWQDIPIVAMTANAFDEDRKKALEHGMNGHIAKPFDIDTFA
-529 QKVLQDR
+529 ETVL
-536 AFSNNKIDFTWN
+536 
-548 SNVVE
+548 
-553 IVGDDNRVTG
+553 
-563 IKMVDN
+563 
-569 QSGKL
+569 
-574 TTVDTTGVFIYIGNI
+574 
-589 PNTQMFS
+589 
-596 NLNITDESGWIITN
+596 
-610 SEMETNIPGIFAI
+610 
-623 GDVRLKKLR
+623 
-632 QITTAVGDGGIAGQ
+632 
-646 NSFEYIEQFNEK
+646 EYVKY

>member
-49 YIEDNEFIDYTN
+49 YIEDNEFIDYTD

-89 KCELKHKDKTEYRYK
+89 KCELKHKDKIEYRYK

-124 KNGDPVSVILMIRDI
+124 KNGEPVSVILMIRDI

-400 YVVRTQDDKNV
+400 YVVRTQADKNI
-411 TDNGTD
+411 TDNGKD
-417 NNIIKNNQSLSDIKV
+417 NNIIKNDQSLSDIKV

-438 QYKHVKTDSEDL
+438 QYNREIACELLRENGAHIIECASGSE
-450 VSKVVII
+450 
-457 ATGSNNRKLGIP
+457 
-469 GEKEFSG
+469 
-476 KGVSYCAVCDGAF
+476 AVDYI
-489 FKNEN
+489 KYRN
-494 VTVVG
+494 
-499 GGDSAISEGTYLA
+499 
-512 NITDHVGIV
+512 GIV
-521 HHRDKLRA
+521 DIILMDVCMPDMDGFEATRLIRQLEKDRWQDIPIVAMTANAFDEDRKKALEHGMNGHIAKPFDIDTFA
-529 QKVLQDR
+529 ETVL
-536 AFSNNKIDFTWN
+536 
-548 SNVVE
+548 
-553 IVGDDNRVTG
+553 
-563 IKMVDN
+563 
-569 QSGKL
+569 
-574 TTVDTTGVFIYIGNI
+574 
-589 PNTQMFS
+589 
-596 NLNITDESGWIITN
+596 
-610 SEMETNIPGIFAI
+610 
-623 GDVRLKKLR
+623 
-632 QITTAVGDGGIAGQ
+632 
-646 NSFEYIEQFNEK
+646 EYVKY

>member
-124 KNGDPVSVILMIRDI
+124 KNGEPVSVILMIRDI

-239 NEESDIYE
+239 NEKSDIYE

-259 AAVKKQKMTINLEG
+259 AAVKKQKMTIDLEG

-400 YVVRTQDDKNV
+400 YVVRTQADKNV

-417 NNIIKNNQSLSDIKV
+417 NNIIENNQSLSDIKV

-438 QYKHVKTDSEDL
+438 QYNREIACELLRENGAHIIECASGSE
-450 VSKVVII
+450 
-457 ATGSNNRKLGIP
+457 
-469 GEKEFSG
+469 
-476 KGVSYCAVCDGAF
+476 AVDYI
-489 FKNEN
+489 KYRN
-494 VTVVG
+494 
-499 GGDSAISEGTYLA
+499 
-512 NITDHVGIV
+512 GIV
-521 HHRDKLRA
+521 DIILMDVCMPDMDGFEATRLIRQLEKDRWQDIPIVAMTANAFDEDRKKALEHGMNGHIAKPFDIDTFA
-529 QKVLQDR
+529 ETVL
-536 AFSNNKIDFTWN
+536 
-548 SNVVE
+548 
-553 IVGDDNRVTG
+553 
-563 IKMVDN
+563 
-569 QSGKL
+569 
-574 TTVDTTGVFIYIGNI
+574 
-589 PNTQMFS
+589 
-596 NLNITDESGWIITN
+596 
-610 SEMETNIPGIFAI
+610 
-623 GDVRLKKLR
+623 
-632 QITTAVGDGGIAGQ
+632 
-646 NSFEYIEQFNEK
+646 EYVKY

>member
-124 KNGDPVSVILMIRDI
+124 KNGEPVSVILMIRDI

-400 YVVRTQDDKNV
+400 YVVRTQADKNI

-417 NNIIKNNQSLSDIKV
+417 NNIIKNDQSLSDIKV

-438 QYKHVKTDSEDL
+438 QYNREIACELLRENGAHIIECASGSE
-450 VSKVVII
+450 
-457 ATGSNNRKLGIP
+457 
-469 GEKEFSG
+469 
-476 KGVSYCAVCDGAF
+476 AVDYI
-489 FKNEN
+489 KYRN
-494 VTVVG
+494 
-499 GGDSAISEGTYLA
+499 
-512 NITDHVGIV
+512 GIV
-521 HHRDKLRA
+521 DIILMDVSMPDMDGFEATRLIRQLEKDRWQDIPIVAMTANAFDEDRKKALEHGMNGHIAKPFDIDTFA
-529 QKVLQDR
+529 ETVL
-536 AFSNNKIDFTWN
+536 
-548 SNVVE
+548 
-553 IVGDDNRVTG
+553 
-563 IKMVDN
+563 
-569 QSGKL
+569 
-574 TTVDTTGVFIYIGNI
+574 
-589 PNTQMFS
+589 
-596 NLNITDESGWIITN
+596 
-610 SEMETNIPGIFAI
+610 
-623 GDVRLKKLR
+623 
-632 QITTAVGDGGIAGQ
+632 
-646 NSFEYIEQFNEK
+646 EYVKY

>member
-8 SSIAAEGTQWYG
+8 SSIATEGTQWYG

-35 VNLSD
+35 VNLSV

-89 KCELKHKDKTEYRYK
+89 KCELKYKDKTEYRYK
-104 RQVTNGVFRWCLVS
+104 RQVANGVFRWCLVS
-118 VVVEKR
+118 VVVDKR
-124 KNGDPVSVILMIRDI
+124 KNGEPVSVILMIRDI

-185 LGYASIAQNNMD
+185 LGYTSIAQNNMD
-197 NRDQD
+197 NRNQD

-239 NEESDIYE
+239 KEESDIYE

-259 AAVKKQKMTINLEG
+259 AAVKKQKMTIDLEG
-273 ITDKY
+273 IIDKY

-411 TDNGTD
+411 TDNVTD
-417 NNIIKNNQSLSDIKV
+417 NNIIKNDQRLSDIKV

-438 QYKHVKTDSEDL
+438 QYNREIACELLQENGAHIIECASGSEAVDYI
-450 VSKVVII
+450 KY
-457 ATGSNNRKLGIP
+457 RK
-469 GEKEFSG
+469 
-476 KGVSYCAVCDGAF
+476 
-489 FKNEN
+489 
-494 VTVVG
+494 
-499 GGDSAISEGTYLA
+499 
-512 NITDHVGIV
+512 GIV
-521 HHRDKLRA
+521 DIILMDVCMPDMDGFEATRLIRQLEKDRWQDIPIVAMTANAFDEDRKKALEHGMNGHIAKPFDIDTFA
-529 QKVLQDR
+529 ETVL
-536 AFSNNKIDFTWN
+536 
-548 SNVVE
+548 
-553 IVGDDNRVTG
+553 
-563 IKMVDN
+563 
-569 QSGKL
+569 
-574 TTVDTTGVFIYIGNI
+574 
-589 PNTQMFS
+589 
-596 NLNITDESGWIITN
+596 
-610 SEMETNIPGIFAI
+610 
-623 GDVRLKKLR
+623 
-632 QITTAVGDGGIAGQ
+632 
-646 NSFEYIEQFNEK
+646 EYVKY

>member
-400 YVVRTQDDKNV
+400 YVVRTQADKNI

-417 NNIIKNNQSLSDIKV
+417 NNIIKNDQSLSDIKV

-438 QYKHVKTDSEDL
+438 QYNREIACELLRENGAHIIECASGSE
-450 VSKVVII
+450 
-457 ATGSNNRKLGIP
+457 
-469 GEKEFSG
+469 
-476 KGVSYCAVCDGAF
+476 AVDYI
-489 FKNEN
+489 KYRN
-494 VTVVG
+494 
-499 GGDSAISEGTYLA
+499 
-512 NITDHVGIV
+512 GIV
-521 HHRDKLRA
+521 DIILMDVCMPDMDGFEATRLIRQLEKDRWQDIPIVAMTANAFDEDRKKALEHGMNGHIAKPFDIDTFA
-529 QKVLQDR
+529 ETVL
-536 AFSNNKIDFTWN
+536 
-548 SNVVE
+548 
-553 IVGDDNRVTG
+553 
-563 IKMVDN
+563 
-569 QSGKL
+569 
-574 TTVDTTGVFIYIGNI
+574 
-589 PNTQMFS
+589 
-596 NLNITDESGWIITN
+596 
-610 SEMETNIPGIFAI
+610 
-623 GDVRLKKLR
+623 
-632 QITTAVGDGGIAGQ
+632 
-646 NSFEYIEQFNEK
+646 EYVKY